1 MKTKIMSKL
10 FLLIMIL
17 FVSLQFMI
25 PVYAT
30 ESTLDDKNPGGLPT
44 TSVED
49 AEAKIEQK
57 GWNVIS
63 LCQTIGKP
71 ICIVGFIISAIIA
84 LFGALGKK
92 GAAPGL
98 IGCLIAGIMYVAI
111 NYAPEI
117 VSFIQTF
124 IVS

>member
-1 MKTKIMSKL
+1 MKTKIFSTILL
-10 FLLIMIL
+10 FITIVMI
-17 FVSLQFMI
+17 SLQFTI
-25 PVYAT
+25 PAHAT
-30 ESTLDDKNPGGLPT
+30 ESTLDPNNPGGLPT

-49 AEAKIEQK
+49 AENKIEQK
-57 GWNVIS
+57 AWNIIS

-71 ICIVGFIISAIIA
+71 ICIIGFIISALVA
-84 LFGALGKK
+84 LFGALGRK
-92 GAAPGL
+92 GATPGL

-117 VSFIQTF
+117 VAFIQTF

>member
-1 MKTKIMSKL
+1 MKTKILSKIMIITM
-10 FLLIMIL
+10 LIML
-17 FVSLQFMI
+17 SLQLVI

-30 ESTLDDKNPGGLPT
+30 ESTLNPDNPGDLPT
-44 TSVED
+44 TNVTD

-57 GWNVIS
+57 AWNIIS

-71 ICIVGFIISAIIA
+71 ICIIGFIIGAIIA

-98 IGCLIAGIMYVAI
+98 IACLIAGVMYVSI

-117 VSFIQTF
+117 VNFIQAF
-124 IVS
+124 IIS